1 MKVISVCLL
10 LLMLV
15 SSIVT
20 LTLEESTATSKAEDN
35 IKEGAKDLR
44 KTINEG
50 MRELGKP
57 SNNYNDNE
65 NIQNEFD
72 NSKDKENIDD
82 ESKSSSKNNNDDKVT
97 IADELRELAQLKDE
111 GIITDEEF
119 TEMKEDLIK

>member
-1 MKVISVCLL
+1 MISVCLL

-20 LTLEESTATSKAEDN
+20 LILEESTATSKAEDN
-35 IKEGAKDLR
+35 INEGAKDLR

-50 MRELGKP
+50 LRELGEP
-57 SNNYNDNE
+57 SNNYNDDE
-65 NIQNEFD
+65 NIHNEFD

-82 ESKSSSKNNNDDKVT
+82 ESKSSSKNNNNDKVT
-97 IADELRELAQLKDE
+97 IADELRELVQLKDE